1 MYRCGFTSEL
11 SILFHWSMYL
21 SLCPHHAV
29 FITLNNKPYSS
40 KPITS
45 HMVLHCQ
52 YCSNSSSSFA
62 FHVNV
67 WILLAVSIK
76 NTAGILIGKVLSL
89 QINLRRM
96 DTMALYLLT
105 SFSFLSP
112 TLLNIY
118 QFLDTFC
125 WVYTEVFYVGGVI
138 LNGTTS
144 LILDPLVHC

>member
-1 MYRCGFTSEL
+1 
-11 SILFHWSMYL
+11 
-21 SLCPHHAV
+21 
-29 FITLNNKPYSS
+29 
-40 KPITS
+40 
-45 HMVLHCQ
+45 
-52 YCSNSSSSFA
+52 
-62 FHVNV
+62 
-67 WILLAVSIK
+67 
-76 NTAGILIGKVLSL
+76 
-89 QINLRRM
+89 
-96 DTMALYLLT
+96 MALYLLT